1 MIIKTLAENTAIS
14 AEFRTEHG
22 LSLYIETNRHKLLF
36 DLGASDLFIENAQK
50 MDVDITQV
58 DTVFISHGHY
68 DHGGGLKAFLNAN
81 SRAKVYV
88 NKRAFEN
95 HYANREGGK
104 RAYIG
109 LDKDIMESDRL
120 IFVEDQLR
128 LDEELEL
135 FSNVKGRKFYPSG
148 NVDLLLKQDEQF
160 ILDDFAHEQNLII
173 SEEGKRVLIAGC
185 AHNGIVNIIEHM
197 KEYMHEEPTHV
208 IGGFHL
214 HNRSAGK
221 SESQETVGEI
231 GRYLK
236 NTGAQYYTCHCTGIE
251 AYGWLRDVMD
261 GQIEYLA
268 TGSQLKL

>member
-1 MIIKTLAENTAIS
+1 MIIKTLAENTAVS
-14 AEFRTEHG
+14 TEFRTEHG

-120 IFVEDQLR
+120 IFVGDQLR

-231 GRYLK
+231 GRHLK